1 MPQQLAGDFKRNS
14 EREAGRGKGVPR
26 QMAMDVLRK
35 AEFQHAGP
43 QMPVEIT
50 VFGHFQ
56 ETAVLLRP
64 GRYQET
70 GRLFRQ
76 RDVNDLPGLVHLF
89 PNSTVLDFIRHERF
103 QIGIAETGKAGKEER
118 QHGVLLRLG

>member
-1 MPQQLAGDFKRNS
+1 MPQQLAGNFKRNS
-14 EREAGRGKGVPR
+14 EREAGRGKGMPR

-35 AEFQHAGP
+35 AEFPRTGP

-64 GRYQET
+64 GSPQKT

-76 RDVNDLPGLVHLF
+76 RNVNDLPGLVHLF
-89 PNSTVLDFIRHERF
+89 PDSTVLDFIRHERF
-103 QIGIAETGKAGKEER
+103 QIGITETGKAGKKKR
-118 QHGVLLRLG
+118 QHGVLLRPG